1 MTFLKRKYFAR
12 ANTSSGCV
20 NLIDKNLGDIKNVY
34 ILSGGPRHANG
45 EILKKLSEKFEDSEC
60 IYSPFEVGI
69 IEGVIFRDIK
79 IAVMDEALSE
89 GKITG
94 KIIECKEKSPEEKV
108 DNEKAKAA
116 YDELNKAYSKAKEIH
131 DEWEKI
137 YISRIDFER
146 LEEYSNNLISQLI
159 GNKKGNLGAY
169 KYERFFGASTPD
181 GSVNYIDNITQ
192 NLRKRY
198 FIKGRPGTGK
208 STFLKKLAKAANDNG
223 FGCEVYYCSFDKNS
237 LDMVLIPDLSFC
249 VFDSTSPHELFPE
262 REGDSILDFYANSGL
277 AGTDE
282 EMAKEL
288 LEVSERY
295 NKKIAEGLCYLRLGN
310 LFEKETAQPDI
321 NYIEEMADN
330 IYQKIK
336 GTF

>member
-1 MTFLKRKYFAR
+1 MKKKYFAR

-20 NLIDKNLGDIKNVY
+20 NLIDKNIGDIKNIY
-34 ILSGGPRHANG
+34 ILSGESKHTKG
-45 EILKKLSEKFEDSEC
+45 EILKKLSEKFENIEC
-60 IYSPFEVGI
+60 IYSPFEVGTL
-69 IEGVIFRDIK
+69 EGVILRDIK
-79 IAVMDEALSE
+79 TAVLDETLTNENIAGEIIHCK
-89 GKITG
+89 GKTT
-94 KIIECKEKSPEEKV
+94 EEKA

-116 YDELNKAYSKAKEIH
+116 YNELNKAYSKAKEIH

-137 YISRIDFER
+137 YIGRIDFDR
-146 LEEYSNNLISQLI
+146 LEAYSNELIYQLI
-159 GNKKGNLGAY
+159 GNKKGNLGTY

-262 REGDSILDFYANSGL
+262 REGDSILDFYANGGL
-277 AGTDE
+277 SGTDE
-282 EMAKEL
+282 EMANEL
-288 LEVSERY
+288 SDVTDRY

-310 LFEKETAQPDI
+310 LYEKETAQPDTK
-321 NYIEEMADN
+321 YIDQMADT